1 MSSSKPAYD
10 PRIRLFVEADLAAG
24 LSLSLAREQAHYL
37 GTVMRLKPGDG
48 LALFNGRDGEWT
60 ARLEAVAKKG
70 AEVAV
75 LAQRKAQPA
84 MPDLWLVFAP
94 IKKARIDF
102 VAEKA
107 TELGVSEIRPVITRR
122 TVMTRVNTARL
133 AANAR
138 EAAEQCER
146 LEVPRIA
153 EPKPLGALLEQWPPG
168 RRLLW
173 CDEHGSGPPIAEAL
187 LGLEAAERR
196 APWALLI
203 GPEGGFDES
212 ERQALATL
220 AAAFPV
226 SLGPRVLR
234 ADTAAA
240 AALSV
245 WQAVVGDWR
254 LTQS

>member
-1 MSSSKPAYD
+1 MKPTYD
-10 PRIRLFVEADLAAG
+10 PRIRLYVDDDLAAG
-24 LSLSLAREQAHYL
+24 QTLGLAKDKAHYL
-37 GTVMRLKPGDG
+37 GNVMRLTAGDTI
-48 LALFNGRDGEWT
+48 ALFNGRDGEWL
-60 ARLEAVAKKG
+60 ARLENVTKNRC
-70 AEVAV
+70 EVALV
-75 LAQRKAQPA
+75 EQRMAQPV

-122 TVMTRVNTARL
+122 TVMTRVNTGRL

-146 LEVPRIA
+146 LEIPRVV
-153 EPKPLGALLEQWPPG
+153 EPVRLEALLAEWPQE

-173 CDEHGSGPPIAEAL
+173 CDEQGSGPPIAEGL
-187 LGLEAAERR
+187 LGLSAAERQ
-196 APWALLI
+196 APWAILI
-203 GPEGGFDES
+203 GPEGGFDDG
-212 ERQALATL
+212 ERDQLGALDY
-220 AAAFPV
+220 AFPV

-245 WQAVVGDWR
+245 WQSIVGDWGAGN
-254 LTQS
+254 LT